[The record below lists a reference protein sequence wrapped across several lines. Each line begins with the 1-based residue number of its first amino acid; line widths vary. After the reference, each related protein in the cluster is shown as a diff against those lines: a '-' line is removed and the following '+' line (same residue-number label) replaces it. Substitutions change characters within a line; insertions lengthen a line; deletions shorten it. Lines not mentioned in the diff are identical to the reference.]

1 MREQKEN
8 ARSSKT
14 KAQMVES
21 ALNGEKKTMK
31 KNNQIR
37 KI

>member
-1 MREQKEN
+1 VQKEN
-8 ARSSKT
+8 ARDSRT
-14 KAQMVES
+14 KAQMVET
-21 ALNGEKKTMK
+21 ALNGEKKAIK